1 VYSIEELMSVPTHNS
16 EELMN
21 ELFKRNQHNHI
32 IIANYHRKAQ
42 KKYTRFISLQQLKP
56 KEEETTAE

>member
-1 VYSIEELMSVPTHNS
+1 MSVPTHNS

-56 KEEETTAE
+56 KEEESTAE